1 LPEPLLIVTAAS
13 TLPAIAGIAGNASRK
28 HQLKGLLIRQDVGTG
43 LIAPMLDRAGL
54 RIWRSVLVHQGPPL
68 PARVLEAWEMG
79 AENELI
85 AEASV
90 TGGMLFVLSCALERL
105 EVPVRRIPALATMG
119 AGDLTA
125 LVVSPDG
132 SYVHWPKGDVH
143 LDLGSLRYV
152 VDPVWRAKTDA
163 ERVGQ
168 SKHFGR
174 AVRAVREACGLRQG
188 AIQGLSARH
197 VRRVEAGL
205 FPKVATLRVLARAHG
220 MELDRYL
227 AAVAEAAT
235 RAMTRVVPSEVD
247 RD

>member
-1 LPEPLLIVTAAS
+1 
-13 TLPAIAGIAGNASRK
+13 
-28 HQLKGLLIRQDVGTG
+28 
-43 LIAPMLDRAGL
+43 
-54 RIWRSVLVHQGPPL
+54 
-68 PARVLEAWEMG
+68 
-79 AENELI
+79 
-85 AEASV
+85 
-90 TGGMLFVLSCALERL
+90 
-105 EVPVRRIPALATMG
+105 
-119 AGDLTA
+119 LTA

-235 RAMTRVVPSEVD
+235 RAMTRVVP
-247 RD
+247 